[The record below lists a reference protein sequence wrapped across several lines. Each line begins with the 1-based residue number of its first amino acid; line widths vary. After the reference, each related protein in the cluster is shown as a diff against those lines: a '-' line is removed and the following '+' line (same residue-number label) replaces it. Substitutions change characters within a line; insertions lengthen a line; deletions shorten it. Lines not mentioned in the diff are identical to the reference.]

1 MIKNKHVETHFL
13 MSSGE
18 GGGEGR
24 GSDYELNLPVS
35 EMYFIVDRRIALLSK
50 LKVAV
55 PWFRHVLELLHLV
68 RPRILRVIIYEIVAI

>member
-1 MIKNKHVETHFL
+1 

-50 LKVAV
+50 LKIDLS
-55 PWFRHVLELLHLV
+55 PYR
-68 RPRILRVIIYEIVAI
+68 